1 MARPNAAV
9 VQVIVIL
16 WLYTLYAFVSSGR
29 AERSEGWCPSG
40 KLTVLA
46 FVPCSNQPRG
56 AAQWAIDE
64 DQCDVLTY
72 GAVQLAVEH
81 INRDSGILGN
91 TTLELK
97 PFTLSEVHI

>member
-1 MARPNAAV
+1 MSMARPNVAV
-9 VQVIVIL
+9 VIVI
-16 WLYTLYAFVSSGR
+16 WFYTLYAFVSSDR
-29 AERSEGWCPSG
+29 AERNDGWCPSG

-46 FVPCSNQPRG
+46 FVPCSDQPRG
-56 AAQWAIDE
+56 ASQWAIDE